1 MKLESKNQRD
11 RAKRKNKGIRHREKG
26 NEGRLEKKR
35 NKKIKRGLW
44 RDICNPRLTE
54 KKVKRKKE
62 KKDGTKGRRRDI

>member
-1 MKLESKNQRD
+1 M
-11 RAKRKNKGIRHREKG
+11 
-26 NEGRLEKKR
+26 EKKR

-62 KKDGTKGRRRDI
+62 KKDGTKRRRRDI